1 MPKDPSDL
9 REEALLERI
18 DEIYGE
24 ALKTAIRQNRRFL
37 VKVNKVINGEIKPPQ
52 YYVDR
57 GEEEKWRAGYIQELI
72 RQYTVIDGIMKELDG
87 AGVEVSAEIRDAMAD
102 IYGINRGEA
111 LSIFEAA
118 GEDVQTSFSMPTKQT
133 VLATLTQNEPYFSR
147 LAYQHLGQNLSVR
160 RRLQNELAQATI
172 LGESQQKLIK
182 RIKAVTGQATYQARR
197 VAQTERTRVQS
208 QARYEAGQEA
218 QTLGVRVANQ
228 WSTKMHNSRDAHVE
242 RNGKW
247 AMQGDT
253 FPGSNMRY
261 PGDPAGGAAEV
272 INCHCVLVPDVLWDD
287 EIITA
292 DGRRVK
298 DPNAKTGQAEQKP
311 NVSPEMQKII
321 DELDS
326 AGVEYVQVKKLAN
339 ARTEDEIIAAI
350 AGGDKTTGSCASAA
364 LAYVGQKCGFDV
376 LDFRGGKSMKF
387 FSGKTNKLRVFRA
400 LGVKIME
407 ETSAKTNLTNGK
419 RILARMEKGKEYYL
433 SVGRHAAIVRLNDVG
448 LMQYLELQSNGGYG
462 YNNGWHNFNLADEG
476 RTLKSRFRC
485 SPKGC
490 SNPINA
496 AAYLTDIADFAQSDA
511 FAEVLAYINTNNDK
525 QKKGEGGI
533 VR

>member
-18 DEIYGE
+18 EEIYGE
-24 ALKTAIRQNRRFL
+24 ALKTAIRQNRAFL
-37 VKVNKVINGEIKPPQ
+37 RKVNDVIEGRTKPPQ

-57 GEEEKWRAGYIQELI
+57 GEVEKWRAGYINELI
-72 RQYTVIDGIMKELDG
+72 RQYTVVDGIMQELDG

-102 IYGINRGEA
+102 IYGISRGEA

-118 GEDVQTSFSMPTKQT
+118 GVDVKTSFAMPTKQT
-133 VLATLTQNEPYFSR
+133 VLVTLTKNEPYFSK

-182 RIKAVTGQATYQARR
+182 RIKAVTGQATWQARR

-208 QARYEAGQEA
+208 QARYEAGEKA
-218 QTLGVRVANQ
+218 KSLGVRVANQ
-228 WSTKMHNSRDAHVE
+228 WSTKMHNSRDTHVE

-247 AMQGDT
+247 AMQGDP

-298 DPNAKTGQAEQKP
+298 K
-311 NVSPEMQKII
+311 
-321 DELDS
+321 
-326 AGVEYVQVKKLAN
+326 
-339 ARTEDEIIAAI
+339 
-350 AGGDKTTGSCASAA
+350 GG
-364 LAYVGQKCGFDV
+364 
-376 LDFRGGKSMKF
+376 
-387 FSGKTNKLRVFRA
+387 
-400 LGVKIME
+400 
-407 ETSAKTNLTNGK
+407 
-419 RILARMEKGKEYYL
+419 
-433 SVGRHAAIVRLNDVG
+433 
-448 LMQYLELQSNGGYG
+448 
-462 YNNGWHNFNLADEG
+462 
-476 RTLKSRFRC
+476 
-485 SPKGC
+485 
-490 SNPINA
+490 
-496 AAYLTDIADFAQSDA
+496 
-511 FAEVLAYINTNNDK
+511 
-525 QKKGEGGI
+525 
-533 VR
+533 